1 MDAGV
6 IYWERRDGADR
17 TEVAMASLRLCQAL
31 KGADGVQDA
40 RLYFS
45 KTDCPTILIHL
56 DSVDVLDRVTYAPA
70 VSAAHFALG
79 DLARHTGTETWLD
92 AANAEKMF
100 NAGH

>member
-6 IYWERRDGADR
+6 LYWERRDGADR
-17 TEVAMASLRLCQAL
+17 TALALAALKLCEAL
-31 KGADGVQDA
+31 KGTDGVQDA

-45 KTDCPTILIHL
+45 KTDCPTILIHV
-56 DSVDVLDRVTYAPA
+56 DSADVLDRMTYAPA
-70 VSAAHFALG
+70 VSAAHFAVG

-92 AANAEKMF
+92 AGNAEKMF